1 MHLGYDR
8 SQSRTGHRDPGPLS
22 LDPLYSLHLSMADAH
37 GIDTHCTSRVFH
49 ILDRLN
55 CELEDVVSCHVQHVH
70 PWLPII
76 HPRSLAHRVSS
87 LRQSPSAELSSL
99 VINILLSN
107 PPITA
112 FVLDPALVQY
122 VYNSG
127 LLLAVYE
134 QGSGHLSD
142 AYLTLSTCA
151 SLGYA
156 IGLHKLPDSNTS
168 DREERKRVW
177 WATYL
182 LDRLVYYSDKTT
194 NRIPLTQSAR
204 VGDALPIHDDMWT
217 HHTDA
222 AQWVSD
228 VPILSITPIE
238 RLGCFAQQI
247 QAMSL
252 LDRVIT
258 PMRDGLNRPKRLL
271 DEDIYQLDTAIQNAL
286 RGTLNS
292 SGTDWEPRYR
302 AVVILLLALLE
313 HHETASASVP
323 HENKPALISESSIA
337 AIEMALNFARDIVL
351 MDDILDN
358 QRMPLA
364 AVLLLEKAGTMA
376 IVLNAHYKRNIDVLE
391 PLIGSLERASKRWT
405 IAALLN
411 EKSSVLL
418 NFQTIM
424 KTP

>member
-1 MHLGYDR
+1 
-8 SQSRTGHRDPGPLS
+8 
-22 LDPLYSLHLSMADAH
+22 MADAH

-49 ILDRLN
+49 ILGRLN

-122 VYNSG
+122 VYNVCKSIFSLIQTFRRDTLCILQSG

-156 IGLHKLPDSNTS
+156 IGLHKLSDSNTS
-168 DREERKRVW
+168 DGEERKRVW

-271 DEDIYQLDTAIQNAL
+271 DEIIYQLDTAIQNAL

-302 AVVILLLALLE
+302 AVVILLLCVSY
-313 HHETASASVP
+313 ET
-323 HENKPALISESSIA
+323 LMSI
-337 AIEMALNFARDIVL
+337 R
-351 MDDILDN
+351 
-358 QRMPLA
+358 
-364 AVLLLEKAGTMA
+364 
-376 IVLNAHYKRNIDVLE
+376 
-391 PLIGSLERASKRWT
+391 
-405 IAALLN
+405 
-411 EKSSVLL
+411 
-418 NFQTIM
+418 
-424 KTP
+424 